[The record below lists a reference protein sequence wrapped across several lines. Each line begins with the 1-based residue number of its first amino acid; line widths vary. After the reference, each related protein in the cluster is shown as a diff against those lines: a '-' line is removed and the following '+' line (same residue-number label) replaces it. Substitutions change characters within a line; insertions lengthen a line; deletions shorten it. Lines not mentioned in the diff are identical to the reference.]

1 MSQHRSATVAAAAPP
16 PGGTAPV
23 VELRAAN
30 AIPEQQILD
39 AAYRLL
45 LAVGLRRMTMADVAR
60 AAGVSRATL
69 YRRWPNVRAIVG
81 TLMTREFAAL
91 TAEVFAADA
100 PDARGRLVNGVV
112 AAVRRSRE
120 HPMVRKIID
129 LDPDF
134 LLPYLFERRGG
145 TTNAQLAATQAA
157 LRAGVAD
164 GSIRPGEIPARAA
177 ALLTM
182 AWSFAL
188 TGPVMADDLDALDAE
203 LRELLERYLAP

>member
-1 MSQHRSATVAAAAPP
+1 VSQHRTAAAALPSDAGP
-16 PGGTAPV
+16 SPV

-30 AIPEQQILD
+30 AIPETQILD

-81 TLMTREFAAL
+81 TLMTREWAQL
-91 TAEVFAADA
+91 TAEVFDA
-100 PDARGRLVNGVV
+100 PAPHARARLVDGVV
-112 AAVRRSRE
+112 LAVRRSRE
-120 HPMVRKIID
+120 HPMLRKIIE

-145 TTNAQLAATQAA
+145 TTVEQLAITEAA
-157 LRAGVAD
+157 LRAGLDD
-164 GSIRPGEIPARAA
+164 GSIRPGAVSARASA
-177 ALLTM
+177 VLTM

-188 TGPVMADDLDALDAE
+188 SGPVVADDVDALDAE
-203 LRELLERYLAP
+203 LRMILERYLSP

>member
-1 MSQHRSATVAAAAPP
+1 VSQHRTAATALPQDAEI
-16 PGGTAPV
+16 APV

-81 TLMTREFAAL
+81 TLMTREWAQL
-91 TAEVFAADA
+91 TAEVLDDDA
-100 PDARGRLVNGVV
+100 PNARARLVDGIVR
-112 AAVRRSRE
+112 AVRGTRE
-120 HPMVRKIID
+120 HPMLRKILE

-134 LLPYLFERRGG
+134 LLPYLLQRRGG
-145 TTNAQLAATQAA
+145 TTTEQLAITEAG
-157 LRAGVAD
+157 LRAGIED
-164 GSIRPGEIPARAA
+164 GSIRAGEVSARASA
-177 ALLTM
+177 VLTM

-188 TGPVMADDLDALDAE
+188 SGPVMADDLDALDAE
-203 LRELLERYLAP
+203 LREILERYLAP